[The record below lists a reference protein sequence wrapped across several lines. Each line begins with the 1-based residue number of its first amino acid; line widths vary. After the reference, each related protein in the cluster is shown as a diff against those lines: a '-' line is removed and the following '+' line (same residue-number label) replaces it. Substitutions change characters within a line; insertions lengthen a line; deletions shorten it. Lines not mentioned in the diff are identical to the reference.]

1 MTIKTKATALATAAA
16 LALGT
21 IAASATPAA
30 ALGKKDRQ
38 ALSIILGIG
47 AAALILDGMNK
58 DNNRRVQAAPGYYPR
73 ETWQERQRRL
83 ERERRDRER
92 REAELRRERERRA
105 AEARRE
111 RERDRIFLPAQC
123 VQKVKTRRGWGEVVS
138 ASCLD
143 RRTERRLPANCA
155 FTMKT
160 GRHGVEKV
168 YGSNCLEDQG
178 IRLSRR

>member
-1 MTIKTKATALATAAA
+1 MSLKTKATAAITALA
-16 LALGT
+16 LALGSVA
-21 IAASATPAA
+21 ISATPAA

-38 ALSIILGIG
+38 ALSILLGVG
-47 AAALILDGMNK
+47 AAALLLDGMNK
-58 DNNRRVQAAPGYYPR
+58 KDHKAKKAQPR
-73 ETWQERQRRL
+73 YESWQDRQRRL
-83 ERERRDRER
+83 ARERRERER
-92 REAELRRERERRA
+92 REAE
-105 AEARRE
+105 ARRQRAQE
-111 RERDRIFLPAQC
+111 RYDRDHRRYSHDRDRIRLPAQC
-123 VQKVKTRRGWGEVVS
+123 VQRVKTGRGWGEVVS

-168 YGSNCLEDQG
+168 YGSNCLEDRG